1 VVHRR
6 TFVYRRSETAIANYA
21 LTQTESKLGR
31 AEYQL
36 MCILQLQLQHALA
49 TAGHL
54 PQLDAD

>member
-1 VVHRR
+1 
-6 TFVYRRSETAIANYA
+6 VYRRSETAIANYA